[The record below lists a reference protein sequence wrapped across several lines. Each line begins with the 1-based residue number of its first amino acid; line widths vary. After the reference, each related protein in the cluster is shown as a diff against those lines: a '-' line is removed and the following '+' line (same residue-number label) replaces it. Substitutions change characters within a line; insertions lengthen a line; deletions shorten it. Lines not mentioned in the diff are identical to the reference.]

1 MSTVELLLKVKRF
14 LKLPCYSL
22 FDILVKGVEFEIGDR
37 PCRDMVESKKVI
49 KGEIQME
56 EIIYTEKPNLNKPYL
71 IIGFEGWPNAGEVS
85 SFALQHLVDS
95 LEARRFASIPTGNF
109 YQTSSLRPMAVIKEG
124 RLIELKS
131 PGNHFYYVKTLLSS
145 DLILFHGVEPHLRW
159 DLFADLLLDLA
170 VKFNV
175 MQIFTIGGTY
185 DYIPHTCPPMVSA
198 LYNHE
203 GLRENVIRAGLG
215 LTEYSGPISIH
226 TFILEAAKKR
236 DLKAISLW
244 GHAPHYLQ
252 TKNIKVVCSVLKRLI
267 NLTRIEVDL
276 TELEKAGDYFDQQ
289 VSHLVE
295 EDPKLREVI
304 SKLEEVYKRSGK
316 IPEPSGGE
324 EGVKEDKVVYIRA
337 FLKKLEDE
345 EKKEGE

>member
-1 MSTVELLLKVKRF
+1 MPQKWFDLPE
-14 LKLPCYSL
+14 KL
-22 FDILVKGVEFEIGDR
+22 GAGDE
-37 PCRDMVESKKVI
+37 PP
-49 KGEIQME
+49 ME
-56 EIIYTEKPNLNKPYL
+56 EIIYTERPNLNKPYL

-95 LEARRFASIPTGNF
+95 LKAKRFASIPTENF

-131 PGNHFYYVKTLLSS
+131 LGDHFYYVKAPLFN
-145 DLILFHGVEPHLRW
+145 DLILFLGVEPHLRW
-159 DLFADLLLDLA
+159 DLFAHFLLELA
-170 VKFNV
+170 EKFNV
-175 MQIFTIGGTY
+175 AQIFTIGGTY

-198 LYNHE
+198 LFNHE
-203 GLRENVIRAGLG
+203 DLRENVIRVGLG

-252 TKNIKVVCSVLKRLI
+252 TKNIKVVCSVLKRLMD
-267 NLTRIEVDL
+267 LTRIEVDL
-276 TELEKAGDYFDQQ
+276 SEIEMAGEYFDQQ
-289 VSHLVE
+289 VNHLVE
-295 EDPKLREVI
+295 EDPKLQEVI
-304 SKLEEVYKRSGK
+304 GKLEEVYKRSGR
-316 IPEPSGGE
+316 IPELSKGE
-324 EGVKEDKVVYIRA
+324 EGVKEEKVVYIRA

-345 EKKEGE
+345 EKKES